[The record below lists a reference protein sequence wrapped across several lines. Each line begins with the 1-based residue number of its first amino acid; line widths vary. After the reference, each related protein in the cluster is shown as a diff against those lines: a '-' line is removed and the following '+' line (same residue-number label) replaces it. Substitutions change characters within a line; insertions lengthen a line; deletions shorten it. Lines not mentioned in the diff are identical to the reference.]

1 MYQLLLRLEADRDCA
16 WERQYHRRIR
26 GRLGQTLKHAGI
38 DDYRETQRPPFAFSD
53 LMPVRDDQHPGMP
66 LNEGDGVHLL
76 IATPRM
82 DIMEAIAGGLQ
93 RDPEL
98 TAGSMVFET
107 RAAKP
112 LKTDV
117 GAPGSEGV
125 LTTGS
130 GIIIALNDGDTDGD
144 HSQPEYWTE
153 RNHSVHEFKTAL
165 SSTIDRVLD
174 HETGDTDTLR
184 PYFTD
189 YQHLKTYASKLR
201 VTREQTITIVASKW
215 DLHYHVRDEDH
226 REALNALLGTGVG
239 RRRSYGF
246 GVLQTR
252 DDAETNE
259 VSA

>member
-16 WERQYHRRIR
+16 WEREYHRRIR
-26 GRLGQTLKHAGI
+26 GRLGQTLKRAGI

-53 LMPVRDDQHPGMP
+53 LMPLGDDKQPGRP
-66 LNEGDGVHLL
+66 LNEGDAVHLL
-76 IATPRM
+76 IATPRT
-82 DIMEAIAGGLQ
+82 DIMKAIAGDLQ

-117 GAPGSEGV
+117 GEPGSEGA

-130 GIIIALNDGDTDGD
+130 GIIVALNDGDTKGE
-144 HSQPEYWTE
+144 HSQPEYWSE
-153 RNHSVHEFKTAL
+153 REHSVHEFKAAL
-165 SSTIDRVLD
+165 STAIDRVLD

-184 PYFTD
+184 PYFSD
-189 YQHLKTYASKLR
+189 YQHLKTYSSKLR
-201 VTREQTITIVASKW
+201 VTTEQTLTVVASKW
-215 DLHYHVRDEDH
+215 DLHYHVRDDDH

-246 GVLQTR
+246 GMLQTR
-252 DDAETNE
+252 DDDGTYE

>member
-1 MYQLLLRLEADRDCA
+1 MYQLLLRLQAARDCA

-26 GRLGQTLKHAGI
+26 GRLGQTLQRADI

-53 LMPVRDDQHPGMP
+53 LMPVRDDQHPGTP

-82 DIMEAIAGGLQ
+82 DIMKAIAGDLQ
-93 RDPEL
+93 RNPEL

-117 GAPGSEGV
+117 GEPGSEGV

-130 GIIIALNDGDTDGD
+130 GIIVALDGNDTESE

-153 RNHSVHEFKTAL
+153 RKHSVHEFKTAL
-165 SSTIDRVLD
+165 SATIDRVLG
-174 HETGDTDTLR
+174 HETAGTDTLR
-184 PYFTD
+184 PYFSD
-189 YQHLKTYASKLR
+189 YQHLKTYASKIR
-201 VTREQTITIVASKW
+201 VTPAQTLTVVASKW
-215 DLHYHVRDEDH
+215 DLDYHVRDEAH

-246 GVLQTR
+246 GMLQTR
-252 DDAETNE
+252 DNGAHE
-259 VSA
+259 VGA

>member
-16 WERQYHRRIR
+16 WERQYHRRLR
-26 GRLGQTLKHAGI
+26 GRLGQTLKRAGI

-53 LMPVRDDQHPGMP
+53 LMPLGDDKQPGRP
-66 LNEGDGVHLL
+66 LDEGDAVHLL
-76 IATPRM
+76 IATPRT
-82 DIMEAIAGGLQ
+82 DIMKAIAGDLQ

-117 GAPGSEGV
+117 GEPGSEGV

-130 GIIIALNDGDTDGD
+130 GIIVALDDGDAEGE

-153 RNHSVHEFKTAL
+153 RKHSVHEFKTEL
-165 SSTIDRVLD
+165 SATIDRVLD
-174 HETGDTDTLR
+174 HETGGTDTLR
-184 PYFTD
+184 PYFSD
-189 YQHLKTYASKLR
+189 YQHLKTYSSKLR
-201 VTREQTITIVASKW
+201 VTPEQALTVVASKW
-215 DLHYHVRDEDH
+215 DLHYHVRDEEH
-226 REALNALLGTGVG
+226 RRALNALLGTGVG

-246 GVLQTR
+246 GMLQTR
-252 DDAETNE
+252 DDGTHE

>member
-1 MYQLLLRLEADRDCA
+1 MYQLLLRLQATRDCA
-16 WERQYHRRIR
+16 WEKQYHRRIR
-26 GRLGQTLKHAGI
+26 GRLGQTLQRAGI

-53 LMPVRDDQHPGMP
+53 LMPVRNDQHPGMP

-82 DIMEAIAGGLQ
+82 DIMQAIAGDLQ
-93 RDPEL
+93 CEPEV

-112 LKTDV
+112 LQTDV

-125 LTTGS
+125 LTTAS
-130 GIIIALNDGDTDGD
+130 GIIVGVDDSDASNEYDA
-144 HSQPEYWTE
+144 PEYWTE
-153 RNHSVHEFKTAL
+153 RKHSVHDFKTAL
-165 SSTIDRVLD
+165 SATIDRVLD
-174 HETGDTDTLR
+174 HETADTDTLR
-184 PYFTD
+184 PYFSD
-189 YQHLKTYASKLR
+189 YDHLKTYASKLR
-201 VTREQTITIVASKW
+201 VTPEQTLTVVASKW
-215 DLHYHVRDEDH
+215 NLHYHVRDEAH

-246 GVLQTR
+246 GMLQTR
-252 DDAETNE
+252 EDAETHE